1 MKRYISA
8 ILIPCLLLQLCGC
21 YSQKGITIN
30 DLYQEIDD
38 EITINTYDS
47 TMYILKR
54 NITIEE
60 IIQNPDNNYCIDV
73 DTTLENLILYKK
85 VVTKKVGQ
93 SVFTIIDTVQI
104 KKEDVRNIQK
114 KEQDTVNSI
123 ALASAIIILSI
134 IILSAVGI
142 AIYGLDFDF

>member
-1 MKRYISA
+1 
-8 ILIPCLLLQLCGC
+8 
-21 YSQKGITIN
+21 
-30 DLYQEIDD
+30 
-38 EITINTYDS
+38 
-47 TMYILKR
+47 MYILKR

-60 IIQNPDNNYCIDV
+60 IIQNPDNNYCIDA

-104 KKEDVRNIQK
+104 KKEEVRNIQK

-123 ALASAIIILSI
+123 ALAGGIIILSI
-134 IILSAVGI
+134 LILSAVGI
-142 AIYGLDFDF
+142 AATGPF